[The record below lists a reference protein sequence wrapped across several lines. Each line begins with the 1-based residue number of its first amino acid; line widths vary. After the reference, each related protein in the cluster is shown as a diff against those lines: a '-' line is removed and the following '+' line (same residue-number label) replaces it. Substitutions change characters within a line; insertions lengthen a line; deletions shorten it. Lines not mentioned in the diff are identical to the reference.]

1 MYPSPKYPTGRDEAE
16 AFVASMKHGTLIGIA
31 ESGYPQVSL
40 IPFVKSGDEIE
51 IHLHQRDPTF
61 AALRAN
67 PRCTFLVSD
76 FLAFTPHDFVDP
88 VDAGRATL
96 HFRAVA
102 YECEVAFLSTEPADV
117 AGALSRLLAH
127 HEPGRSYEP
136 VEVGERYGPRLSTLA
151 TARLA
156 VRETKA
162 KFKVG
167 PADTTDARLGVAAH
181 LRERDLPGDQRA
193 AREIEAYA
201 VSRETAPKEG

>member
-1 MYPSPKYPTGRDEAE
+1 MYRSPKYPTPPDQVEE
-16 AFVASMKHGTLIGIA
+16 FVASMRQGTLVACAPG
-31 ESGYPQVSL
+31 GHPQVSIL
-40 IPFVKSGDEIE
+40 PFVKTGDQIE
-51 IHLHQRDPTF
+51 LHFVQADPTF

-67 PRCTFLVSD
+67 PLCTYFVSD

-88 VDAGRATL
+88 LDAGRATL

-102 YECEVAFLSTEPADV
+102 YECEAVFISTSPEDV

-136 VEVGERYGPRLSTLA
+136 VTVGERYGARLGMLG

-156 VRETKA
+156 IRATNA

-167 PADTTDARLGVAAH
+167 PADTAEVKGRVAAR
-181 LRERDLPGDQRA
+181 LRERAEPGDERA
-193 AREIEAYA
+193 ADVIESYL
-201 VSRETAPKEG
+201 RFP